1 MVLQELLKLFN
12 TNERSSNK
20 TKKVLRSKKELNN
33 KSKRNIQKGGVLS
46 KKNIKTLSNLLSNV
60 KGIDNGAD
68 VLLYR
73 MYDNDDTTITK
84 DKKRCMCINYSMKGT
99 KFSLKDNKHAHR
111 CNRKVKP
118 GSDFCS
124 LHQNCKNFLR
134 NYLSGYEPK
143 YDTKLWNHPYIEGS
157 HNCYAYF
164 LDDIVDAT
172 KEKCEEICL
181 KSHKKGCPKKIGKC
195 RDLIP
200 QPEDYHLLKRDG
212 NLSKKIRKYYCPT
225 MEKKILSD
233 NKMLN
238 KVPFTKKCPKNHYK
252 GAMVVDP
259 NHTFHFY
266 RQNPDGTWSHKP
278 GTNPV
283 TNLDQDNKKIY
294 VPHFSN
300 RDYSDGIN
308 NEDSI
313 NYTDFCGYYC
323 IPSKKFSGTNLV

>member
-1 MVLQELLKLFN
+1 MVLQELLKYFN
-12 TNERSSNK
+12 TETNK
-20 TKKVLRSKKELNN
+20 TKKNIHTKKELTR
-33 KSKRNIQKGGVLS
+33 KSKNRIQKGGIIS
-46 KKNIKTLSNLLSNV
+46 KNNIKTLSNLLDNKNV
-60 KGIDNGAD
+60 VGDSDI
-68 VLLYR
+68 LMYR
-73 MYDNDDTTITK
+73 MYDNDDNTITK
-84 DKKRCMCINYSMKGT
+84 NKNRCMCINYTMNGN
-99 KFSLKDNKHAHR
+99 KFSLKNNINGHR

-118 GSDFCS
+118 GTNFCS

-143 YDTKLWNHPYIEGS
+143 YDTKLWGHPYIEGS

-164 LDDIVDAT
+164 LDDIVPST
-172 KEKCEEICL
+172 KEKCEEMCL
-181 KSHKKGCPKKIGKC
+181 KKHKKGCPKKIGEC

-212 NLSKKIRKYYCPT
+212 NLTKKIRKYYCPT

-233 NKMLN
+233 NKML
-238 KVPFTKKCPKNHYK
+238 KKIPFTKKCPKNYYK

-259 NHTFHFY
+259 DHTFHFY

-283 TNLDQDNKKIY
+283 TNLDQDKKKIFI
-294 VPHFSN
+294 PHFSN
-300 RDYSDGIN
+300 RDYSDGVN
-308 NEDSI
+308 DEDSI

-323 IPSKKFSGTNLV
+323 IPSKKFSGTNSV